1 MKVMFQSRLAWS
13 EVNGIETLS
22 YLTCKWPWEG
32 MISSCEVRTSG
43 NSTIHQA
50 MVFKKYLQK
59 KLASK
64 LA

>member
-1 MKVMFQSRLAWS
+1 MFQSRLAWS
-13 EVNGIETLS
+13 DVNGIETLS

-50 MVFKKYLQK
+50 MVFKKYLV
-59 KLASK
+59 LVH
-64 LA
+64 